1 MTVTYPKHNKA
12 LTYARHCLGVRESP
26 FGSERGPLQVRN
38 PDGGVDFFQA
48 HDFVAG
54 FGYPWCAAFWLTCW
68 EEAGHIFPYRSPS
81 AHALGNWANQHGWA
95 RSIQY
100 LIPGDGCDWNEGSG
114 HISMF
119 ESYDHVHGLVH
130 TIDGNWNNQVS
141 RATHRV
147 GNLRVGIHVPETG
160 VKPPAPKPYFV
171 IATSVNGHR
180 KVLFSQYAT
189 QKKVLGI
196 LPRLLKHW
204 GMNGITI
211 KRSKK
216 KPA

>member
-1 MTVTYPKHNKA
+1 MTTTYPKHNA
-12 LTYARHCLGVRESP
+12 AVTYAIHCLGVHESP
-26 FGSERGPLQVRN
+26 LDSNRGPLQVRN
-38 PDGGVDFFQA
+38 PDGGVDFFEA

-54 FGYPWCAAFWLTCW
+54 NGYPWCASFWLTCW
-68 EEAGHIFPYRSPS
+68 EEAGKKFPYLSPS
-81 AHALGNWANQHGWA
+81 AHALGDWAKKNGW
-95 RSIQY
+95 SKPLGN

-119 ESYDHVHGLVH
+119 ESYDAANGLVH
-130 TIDGNWNNQVS
+130 TIDGNWNDRVS
-141 RATHRV
+141 RATHKAS
-147 GNLRVGIHVPETG
+147 NLRVGIHVPETG
-160 VKPPAPKPYFV
+160 VASAPKPYFV

-180 KVLFSQYAT
+180 KVLFSKYAT

-196 LPRLLKHW
+196 LPRLLTRW

-216 KPA
+216 KPT